1 MFIRRREESRMNRD
15 KVISL
20 ADAPGLPAA
29 SMAFYDRYRERIT
42 GIKTVGQRNNILS
55 EMQQDFETEVRQEPQ
70 NRDKLKKVYG
80 MFTDAWKFYKKY
92 ADVQQSDEYWE
103 SVVDESGQIAK
114 KYDNAKL
121 AIALLLAAIDELE
134 RKSKEMPQN
143 ATYKEPA

>member
-70 NRDKLKKVYG
+70 NRDKLSEVYQLL
-80 MFTDAWKFYKKY
+80 KQKC
-92 ADVQQSDEYWE
+92 WE
-103 SVVDESGQIAK
+103 VGLFG
-114 KYDNAKL
+114 NG
-121 AIALLLAAIDELE
+121 
-134 RKSKEMPQN
+134 
-143 ATYKEPA
+143 

>member
-42 GIKTVGQRNNILS
+42 GIKTVEQRNNILS

-70 NRDKLKKVYG
+70 NRDKLSEVYQLL
-80 MFTDAWKFYKKY
+80 KQKC
-92 ADVQQSDEYWE
+92 WE
-103 SVVDESGQIAK
+103 VGLFG
-114 KYDNAKL
+114 NG
-121 AIALLLAAIDELE
+121 
-134 RKSKEMPQN
+134 
-143 ATYKEPA
+143 

>member
-1 MFIRRREESRMNRD
+1 MVTDEELR
-15 KVISL
+15 
-20 ADAPGLPAA
+20 
-29 SMAFYDRYRERIT
+29 
-42 GIKTVGQRNNILS
+42 
-55 EMQQDFETEVRQEPQ
+55 
-70 NRDKLKKVYG
+70 KVYG

-114 KYDNAKL
+114 KYDNEKL

-143 ATYKEPA
+143 AT

>member
-1 MFIRRREESRMNRD
+1 MVTDEE
-15 KVISL
+15 
-20 ADAPGLPAA
+20 
-29 SMAFYDRYRERIT
+29 
-42 GIKTVGQRNNILS
+42 
-55 EMQQDFETEVRQEPQ
+55 
-70 NRDKLKKVYG
+70 LKKVYG

-103 SVVDESGQIAK
+103 AVVDESGQIAK

-143 ATYKEPA
+143 AT